1 MSTRREFLGAAAGAA
16 LAPRLVSA
24 ADGAAIHFPFDRDL
38 RNEGEWGGA
47 IRAFGPTAAEPL
59 VAVRGGIG
67 VADLTSDWFQ
77 VQGGRLLYETP
88 NLRSLESFSVALAFQ
103 PLRSGSLCTLLMRL
117 FQWRIYLSTS
127 GFLTVQVYYSPAAAQ
142 SLTVGAVRQPGVWYQ
157 LALSADR
164 SAGKLYF
171 VFQREGADSPISAGA
186 FQLLAD
192 ALGPA
197 TDRSRQILDIGGNVS
212 GEKLYGYLDNIVLWP
227 RALPEADLR
236 RILADYPPSLR
247 EVGLPAAPDLVFIVP
262 RDKEVALP
270 SRSDVCM
277 SSRWWHPRDRT
288 DPHDTLRDLV
298 AFRATRLEWIY
309 DTTASRIQAVKERGL
324 RWISTINGNDAAA
337 GRPLSIRD
345 FDGNFAVYPHMITWK
360 QADGLPPGAG
370 CVNNPGVQKQQ
381 FATVEAALANGAD
394 GIQYD
399 DWGSNVY
406 VTGVIG
412 DCLCEHC
419 VAKFR
424 AYLASHHR
432 AEELAAWGVASVDD
446 FNYRVFLTQQRGV
459 KSQADYMAFV
469 RKSPPD
475 PLRSAYYRFQ
485 ISSVRDL
492 LGALQKE
499 LKARR
504 TRDGMKPTLA
514 VNAGLLSP
522 SQQSI
527 QGAAADLPD
536 YAVFEGTD
544 ESVAG
549 LFMYSKASEALGKI
563 SVLSPFPFEVDTAR
577 STIAL
582 RYALGQLCLVPYDI
596 WMYTSDVPRY
606 FGAPADYVDLFEFV
620 RAHADLFE
628 GYETVAAVAI
638 AGDAATAQDS
648 RLRPLVERLA
658 YENVPFALA
667 PLGGD
672 HYAAPLD
679 AEWCE
684 RLPFVID
691 LSGRTEVR
699 ARFPNARFL
708 RAELTAEDLRRLT
721 VLEVEAPHVLAVVRA
736 RGAGGERSAVI
747 HLVNRNFDEAGRVMP
762 LEHFGIRLL
771 QQEFWGKVNRIE
783 WLAPGSKV
791 EALGFQRWGY
801 GLRVSVPRLGAWA
814 VLKIQ
819 EA

>member
-1 MSTRREFLGAAAGAA
+1 MSTRRQFLLTSAAAA
-16 LAPRLVSA
+16 LAPRA
-24 ADGAAIHFPFDRDL
+24 ASGAGGAVIQFPFDRDL

-47 IRAFGPTAAEPL
+47 IRPFGTAPAEPL
-59 VAVRGGIG
+59 VAVRGEKG
-67 VADLTSDWFQ
+67 VADFTRDWFHL
-77 VQGGRLLYETP
+77 QGGRLLYETP
-88 NLRSLESFSVALAFQ
+88 NLRALESFSVALAFQ
-103 PLRSGSLCTLLMRL
+103 PLRLGSVCTLLML
-117 FQWRIYLSTS
+117 LYQWRIYLSTS
-127 GFLTVQVYYSPAAAQ
+127 GFLTVQVYYSPSAAQ
-142 SLTVGAVRQPGVWYQ
+142 SLTVGAVRQPEVWYQ
-157 LALSADR
+157 LVLSADR
-164 SAGKLYF
+164 GAGKLYF
-171 VFQREGADSPISAGA
+171 VFQRDGAGAPISAGA
-186 FQLLAD
+186 FNLLPD

-197 TDRSRQILDIGGNVS
+197 TERSRQILDIGGNVS
-212 GEKLYGYLDNIVLWP
+212 GEKLYGYLDNIILWP
-227 RALPEADLR
+227 HPLPEADLR
-236 RILADYPPSLR
+236 RVLAEHPPSLR
-247 EVGLPAAPDLVFIVP
+247 EVGVPAAP
-262 RDKEVALP
+262 ALIFPVRRNEQAAAP

-277 SSRWWHPRDRT
+277 SSRWWHPRDRN
-288 DPHDTLRDLV
+288 DPHNTLRDLT

-309 DTTASRIQAVKERGL
+309 DTTASRIQAVKEHGL
-324 RWISTINGNDAAA
+324 RWISTINGNDATP

-345 FDGNFAVYPHMITWK
+345 FEGNFAVYPHMITWK

-370 CVNNPGVQKQQ
+370 CVNNPGFQKQQ
-381 FATVEAALANGAD
+381 FATVDAALSNGAD

-406 VTGVIG
+406 VTSVIG

-424 AYLASHHR
+424 AYLGAHYRS
-432 AEELAAWGVASVDD
+432 EELAAWGVGSWEEFD
-446 FNYRVFLTQQRGV
+446 YRTFLAEQRGV
-459 KSQADYMAFV
+459 KSQAGYLAFV

-485 ISSVRDL
+485 ILSVREML
-492 LGALQKE
+492 AALQKE

-504 TRDGMKPTLA
+504 TRDGLQPTLA

-544 ESVAG
+544 ESVG
-549 LFMYSKASEALGKI
+549 GIFLYSKVSEALGKI
-563 SVLSPFPFEVDTAR
+563 SVLSPFPFLSDTAR

-606 FGAPADYVDLFEFV
+606 FGAPADYVDLFDFV
-620 RAHADLFE
+620 RAQPELFD

-638 AGDAATAQDS
+638 AVDAGKAQDS
-648 RLRPLVERLA
+648 RLRPLVEKLA

-672 HYAAPLD
+672 YYSPPLD
-679 AEWCE
+679 KEWCE

-691 LSGRTEVR
+691 LSGRADVR
-699 ARFPNARFL
+699 QQFPNARFL
-708 RAELTAEDLRRLT
+708 SAALTAEDLRRLA
-721 VLEVEAPHVLAVVRA
+721 VVEVEAPGVLAVVRA
-736 RGAGGERSAVI
+736 RRAGGERSVAI

-771 QQEFWGKVNRIE
+771 QQEFWGRVSRME

-801 GLRVSVPRLGAWA
+801 GLRVSVPWLGAWA

-819 EA
+819 EV